1 MECARLDERAVGL
14 EGHPV
19 KSSACAIVVYGDG
32 TGKLKKSCHG
42 KHLNLDSVQAMSSRT
57 TQFHEERGSHHAPP
71 FSAWLSNLVVLRL
84 CVVRWRKTPPRLPN
98 LPAHESEHSIPNRC
112 WNGRCCRKNA
122 GWM

>member
-84 CVVRWRKTPPRLPN
+84 CVVRWRKQPR
-98 LPAHESEHSIPNRC
+98 SRCRINRFERQGVGKQC
-112 WNGRCCRKNA
+112 GRWQGLVWC
-122 GWM
+122 